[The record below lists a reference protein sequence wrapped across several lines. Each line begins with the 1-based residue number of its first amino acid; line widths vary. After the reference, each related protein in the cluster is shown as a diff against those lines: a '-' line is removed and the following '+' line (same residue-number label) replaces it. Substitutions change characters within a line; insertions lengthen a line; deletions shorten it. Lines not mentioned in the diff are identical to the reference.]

1 MINLEREKISDHLMS
16 NVLFS
21 SGKISLVLLKN
32 SPKWEFE
39 NWSDNISYLIGYTPE
54 EIKNKKLGFLDI
66 VHPEEKEKLMKSFQ
80 TSRKNRSKT
89 FNFSRLR
96 LIKKDGSLIWVDIKL
111 VFLADEKDRVSH
123 FFGYVLD
130 VTVEVEEKNLL
141 ETLTDIVP
149 VGIYLHEWGK
159 FIYMNKRALEISGY
173 TREDLSKMDS
183 MVKVIYPEDRVLVEK
198 IIESRKKGNNETLNY
213 RVRIITKDNKV
224 KWIQIT
230 SKVLYYKGRLLGIG
244 IVQDIDKIVQFEFVK
259 DLLSKVNKSMLAVKN
274 KQGLIEKVCLALN
287 ESGNFKGLG
296 IFKFTKK
303 KAELKCGFSKNN
315 FINEILKVD
324 NPEKKVYDIKKPI
337 YISDL
342 EKLKGYEEYKRILKN
357 SKVNSVII
365 LPIKSGKRI
374 DLTLSLYIEEKNYYS
389 VDVLEVFNEIAENIS
404 FALKFIKQQETLF
417 YKEYF
422 DTLTGLGNKNYFLNN
437 ISKYINK
444 KRDFYLLMIDIY
456 NFKFLNESMGREY
469 GDVILKEV
477 AKKLDTQLTYE
488 NVFRGSND
496 EFIIISTSE
505 NIYQLLEKI
514 KRIFK
519 DFKLK
524 NRKIEIDFN
533 IGIVK
538 FPEDGNTKDDLILKA
553 ERTLELAKKKG
564 KNEIFFFDKDR
575 YESIKKTF
583 FFEKKLEEAI
593 KNDEFHLY
601 FQPIVSVKNNKIKG
615 FEVLLRW
622 IDSEGNLIPPS
633 EFIPIAEKTGQIKEI
648 DKIVIKKVLD
658 FLYELKKLKKKNLDI
673 SVNITPSN
681 ISGIIKLFKENKIF
695 KNEDIKLLKEFVTFE
710 LTERESMEFYSEKEN
725 INILKEMGFKIS
737 VDDFGTGYSSLNYL
751 AELNVNYLKI
761 DMIFIQKMLKSEK
774 VYKLVQSIIN
784 IAKIFGILVVAEG
797 VETEDQLKEL
807 KKLKCDLY
815 QGYLFSKPVPQS
827 EIFNFLK

>member
-538 FPEDGNTKDDLILKA
+538 FPEDGSTKDDLILKA

-575 YESIKKTF
+575 YENIKKTF

>member
-519 DFKLK
+519 DLKLK

-538 FPEDGNTKDDLILKA
+538 FPEDGSTKDDLILKA